1 MAKGSDHEAASTVTT
16 TALRRSPMARL
27 HEGSGAQMLLED
39 GWELPGS
46 YGDEDAERSAIREGL
61 AIADITPRGKIDV
74 RGDVDAVLGSVSGQA
89 TVARIAPT
97 WAMVLTA
104 PGAEAT
110 LVPELESAGD
120 GAGVMVTDATHLFA
134 GSALCGPG
142 LPELL
147 ARTSG
152 WDPSSLARGE
162 STGTSIAD
170 VRAVVVRRDLAIDVL
185 EVYVATELARYVW
198 ETLAGAVS
206 RLDGR
211 PVGWQA
217 LRAEGW
223 T

>member
-1 MAKGSDHEAASTVTT
+1 MTT
-16 TALRRSPMARL
+16 TAVRRTPMAHI
-27 HEGSGAQMLLED
+27 HEGLGATMISEAS
-39 GWELPGS
+39 WELPGS
-46 YGDEDAERSAIREGL
+46 YGDEDAERSAIRTGV

-74 RGDVDAVLGSVSGQA
+74 RGDVDAALGPVTDRA

-97 WAMVLTA
+97 WAMVLTP
-104 PGAEAT
+104 PGDEAS

-152 WDPSSLARGE
+152 WDPSSLAQGE
-162 STGTSIAD
+162 ATGASIAD
-170 VRAVVVRRDLAIDVL
+170 VRAIVVRRALPIDVL

-223 T
+223 S